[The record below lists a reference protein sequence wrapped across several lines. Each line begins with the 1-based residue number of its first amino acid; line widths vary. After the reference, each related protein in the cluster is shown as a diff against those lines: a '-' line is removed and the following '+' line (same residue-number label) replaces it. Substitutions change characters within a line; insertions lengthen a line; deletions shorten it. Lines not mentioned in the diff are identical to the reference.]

1 MDFLPNHNTLMKY
14 NQAKFLN
21 LTTKLSILSSI
32 VNGVRFLDSINIV
45 HMDLNPNNIL
55 ISNDL
60 LPKIIDYG

>member
-1 MDFLPNHNTLMKY
+1 MDFLPNHNTLMKH

-21 LTTKLSILSSI
+21 LTTKLSILSGI
-32 VNGVRFLDSINIV
+32 VNGIRFLDSNNIV

-55 ISNDL
+55 INNDL